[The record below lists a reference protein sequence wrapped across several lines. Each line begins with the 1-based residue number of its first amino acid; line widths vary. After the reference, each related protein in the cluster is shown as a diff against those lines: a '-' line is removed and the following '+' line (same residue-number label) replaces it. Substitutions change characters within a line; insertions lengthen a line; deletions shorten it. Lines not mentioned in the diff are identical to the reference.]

1 MQKENTI
8 TEVIQA
14 LLDISKPFPASLL
27 YAFSDLE
34 PNECQQLHEAWE
46 KIQLPRRRALL
57 EDLTEM
63 AERDNLMLFEEVGR
77 IALEDSDD
85 QVKISAIDLLF
96 EAADTRLLPRFLF
109 LLSESESKE
118 VRAAAANALG
128 PFVYLGEFDRI
139 HSTLLKRVENTLLKA
154 YQSDDSELVRRRAL
168 ESLGYSSR
176 EEVPD
181 LLRAASAR
189 PEETWLESALF
200 AVGKSADEQ
209 WEAFVLAH
217 LNDDRL
223 PVRLQAVH
231 AAGELALEKA
241 RATLL
246 RALDREFENAELRR
260 EAVWALSQIGGEGVE
275 KAFERLL
282 TRLDDDEDMDL
293 VEEAMDLLSFT
304 EDKEIFSLMDLG
316 LDEDLE
322 KSLDRENSFGLDRDE
337 EEESWESRGYNQ
349 EEWDAYTSDDDYD
362 LDLDDEE
369 DLDDDGYEDDDEF

>member
-139 HSTLLKRVENTLLKA
+139 HSTLLKRVENALLKA

-200 AVGKSADEQ
+200 AMGKSADEQ

-217 LNDDRL
+217 LNDDSL

>member
-128 PFVYLGEFDRI
+128 PFV
-139 HSTLLKRVENTLLKA
+139 
-154 YQSDDSELVRRRAL
+154 
-168 ESLGYSSR
+168 
-176 EEVPD
+176 
-181 LLRAASAR
+181 
-189 PEETWLESALF
+189 
-200 AVGKSADEQ
+200 
-209 WEAFVLAH
+209 
-217 LNDDRL
+217 
-223 PVRLQAVH
+223 
-231 AAGELALEKA
+231 
-241 RATLL
+241 
-246 RALDREFENAELRR
+246 
-260 EAVWALSQIGGEGVE
+260 
-275 KAFERLL
+275 
-282 TRLDDDEDMDL
+282 
-293 VEEAMDLLSFT
+293 
-304 EDKEIFSLMDLG
+304 
-316 LDEDLE
+316 
-322 KSLDRENSFGLDRDE
+322 
-337 EEESWESRGYNQ
+337 
-349 EEWDAYTSDDDYD
+349 
-362 LDLDDEE
+362 
-369 DLDDDGYEDDDEF
+369 

>member
-139 HSTLLKRVENTLLKA
+139 HSTLLKRVENALLKA

-200 AVGKSADEQ
+200 AMGKSADEQ

-217 LNDDRL
+217 LNNDSL

>member
-200 AVGKSADEQ
+200 AMGKSADEQ
-209 WEAFVLAH
+209 WEAFVLSH
-217 LNDDRL
+217 LNDENL

-231 AAGELALEKA
+231 AAGELAIEEA

-246 RALDREFENAELRR
+246 RALEREFDNTELRR

-282 TRLDDDEDMDL
+282 ERLDDDEDIDL
-293 VEEAMDLLSFT
+293 VEEAMDVLTFT

-322 KSLDRENSFGLDRDE
+322 SSLDKESKFGLADE
-337 EEESWESRGYNQ
+337 EEGWESRGYDP
-349 EEWDAYTSDDDYD
+349 EEWAAYTSDEDYD